1 MHVLQIIFPAKTIGV
16 FRISTLRRRHKPW
29 CHRCF
34 PQRSPGV
41 TRNVPW
47 WLPGPALARIV
58 CPAACGAPL
67 GNPTAPPRGW
77 TLGRCWSRYEPRT
90 SWAEEKQP
98 EKGRV
103 LLEKNIKNQR
113 KWIWWRNMRNI
124 PLYVI
129 FTYIYGECKV
139 QHASMVATS
148 KSKWLYRDWK

>member
-16 FRISTLRRRHKPW
+16 FHISTLRHSHKPW
-29 CHRCF
+29 CHKVF
-34 PQRSPGV
+34 S
-41 TRNVPW
+41 TTVPRGNPKRA
-47 WLPGPALARIV
+47 LVATGPGPALARIV

-67 GNPTAPPRGW
+67 GSPTAPPRGW

-103 LLEKNIKNQR
+103 LLEKNVKNQR

-124 PLYVI
+124 PLQSFVYYFYLHI
-129 FTYIYGECKV
+129 WWV
-139 QHASMVATS
+139 QGSTCINGCDVAIEMI
-148 KSKWLYRDWK
+148 